1 METADRIR
9 TRMHELSLKSVDV
22 TKAIGISSGGISQW
36 LSGHTKPS
44 GKHLLNLAN
53 LLGCDPAWLIFGTE
67 SNIENK
73 RKPSQSVGSADIY
86 EHDSPLHPDD
96 VEVPFF
102 EEVALAAG
110 NGLSSM
116 LDSATHTSRLS
127 ISMLE
132 RAGVSPSTVACCK
145 VSGESMENVLK
156 DGAKIAIDTSS
167 ITIKDGSIYAI
178 EHGGMLRV
186 KYLFRMPFGG
196 LRIRSENSVDYEDE
210 VIVGEIAKD
219 IRVIGRVFWQESLL

>member
-9 TRMHELSLKSVDV
+9 TRMHELGLKSVDV

-67 SNIENK
+67 SSAENK
-73 RKPSQSVGSADIY
+73 NASGASVGAADIY
-86 EHDSPLHPDD
+86 EPGSPLHSDD

-102 EEVALAAG
+102 EEVSLAAG
-110 NGLSSM
+110 NGFSNM
-116 LDSATHTSRLS
+116 LDNATQTSRLS
-127 ISMLE
+127 LSMLE
-132 RAGVSPSTVACCK
+132 RAGVSPSNVACCK
-145 VSGESMENVLK
+145 VVGASMENVLK

-167 ITIKDGSIYAI
+167 TNIKDGSIYAL

-186 KYLFRMPFGG
+186 KYLFRMPFNG
-196 LRIRSENSVDYEDE
+196 LRIRSENSANYEDE
-210 VIVGEIAKD
+210 VLPGEDAKGV
-219 IRVIGRVFWQESLL
+219 RVIGRVFWQESLL